1 MQEQRTFLLQR
12 KDLNKGRESLV
23 RGTNVGMLAK
33 TKRTVEMM
41 KKGVNQL
48 NSSVMNV
55 TRSFGSYGE
64 TLGQRMSLRQKVQS

>member
-1 MQEQRTFLLQR
+1 MLQK

-23 RGTNVGMLAK
+23 RGSNVGMLAK

-41 KKGVNQL
+41 KKGINQL
-48 NSSVMNV
+48 NNSVMNV

>member
-1 MQEQRTFLLQR
+1 MQEQRMFLLQR

-23 RGTNVGMLAK
+23 RGMNVGMLAK